1 VLAVLLSFVSTWRRR
16 TVTVIPGWEDRM
28 ANFAALKERAFARVD
43 AHRDALRDLS
53 LRIHG
58 TPELRFAEHRAAAWL
73 VEYLEQAGFTVERGA
88 YGLPTAFAARI
99 GSGAPQIAIL
109 CEYDALPGIGHACGH
124 NIIATAGAGA
134 GAALAGLIGETGGSI
149 VVLGTPA
156 EEGGGGKILM
166 ARQGAFDGVD
176 VAMMVHPAGADLPAM
191 NVLAISAVEV
201 EYRGRAAHASVSP
214 HRGVNALDALV
225 TAYNAIAQL
234 RQHIRPTERIHGII
248 TDGGRAPNIVP
259 EHAAGVFYIRAASE
273 QRLAALKERV
283 TGCFRAGAL
292 ATGAEL
298 TMRRIDEDYSDMLT
312 NRPLAEAYVANLT
325 RLGRPIG
332 SLADIPAGVAGSTD
346 MGNVSKLVPS
356 IHPMIAA
363 APPAVPLHSVEF
375 AAYAASEEGHGAAVD
390 GAKGLAAT
398 AIDVL
403 CRPELRAAIHAAFA
417 ADRALAGQP

>member
-1 VLAVLLSFVSTWRRR
+1 MPNVV
-16 TVTVIPGWEDRM
+16 
-28 ANFAALKERAFARVD
+28 ALKDRACARID
-43 AHRDALRDLS
+43 AERDALIDLS
-53 LRIHG
+53 LRIHQ

-73 VEYLEQAGFTVERGA
+73 VEYLERAGFNVERGA

-99 GSGAPQIAIL
+99 GSGQPLVAIL

-134 GAALAGLIGETGGSI
+134 GAALAPLIMEIGGSVI
-149 VVLGTPA
+149 VLGTPA

-166 ARQGAFDGVD
+166 ARKGAFDGVD
-176 VAMMVHPAGADLPAM
+176 AAMMVHPAGVDLPAM

-201 EYRGRAAHASVSP
+201 TYRGRAAHASAFP

-234 RQHIRPTERIHGII
+234 RQHIRATERIHGII
-248 TDGGRAPNIVP
+248 TDGGQAANIVP
-259 EHAAGVFYIRAASE
+259 EHAAGVFYIRAATE
-273 QRLAALKERV
+273 KRLAALKERV
-283 TGCFRAGAL
+283 AGCFRAGAL

-298 TMRRIDEDYSDMLT
+298 NVRNIDEDYSDMLT
-312 NRPLAEAYVANLT
+312 NSPLATAYAANLE
-325 RLGRPIG
+325 RLGRKILN
-332 SLADIPAGVAGSTD
+332 LADVPAGVAGSTD

-363 APPAVPLHSVEF
+363 SPPSVPLHSVEF
-375 AAYAASEEGHGAAVD
+375 AEYAASEHGHRAVID
-390 GAKGLAAT
+390 GAKSLAAT

-403 CRPELRAAIHAAFA
+403 CQPELRAAMHAAFA
-417 ADRALAGQP
+417 ADRGRV